1 MGGEDCQHVGRGHH
15 GHRQSPETRKR
26 ISTQA
31 ARPFPCVLGISPA
44 GTLLRQHCGGRLL
57 DRGHALAVASFGQR
71 VPACSCS
78 LTVGDC
84 RLACLGQG
92 HQGIAAEAEHAG
104 VTSNDQSLHPSP
116 RPGRIHAQVQ
126 PVAAVA
132 IEAGRGGAHK
142 GGAEALC
149 QAARRTRERVSCQL
163 DTGFR
168 YRQQCIQIV
177 SGNVLEYTGTSQ
189 DSKE

>member
-1 MGGEDCQHVGRGHH
+1 MRQCSHVLNDDLLSPERLPEGIACRVVLPVTHRDGPLHHGPEPLPHAPRGFGLVVPDGSEDCQHVGRGHH

-26 ISTQA
+26 ISAQA
-31 ARPFPCVLGISPA
+31 ARPFPRVFGVSPA

-104 VTSNDQSLHPSP
+104 VTSND
-116 RPGRIHAQVQ
+116 
-126 PVAAVA
+126 
-132 IEAGRGGAHK
+132 
-142 GGAEALC
+142 
-149 QAARRTRERVSCQL
+149 
-163 DTGFR
+163 
-168 YRQQCIQIV
+168 
-177 SGNVLEYTGTSQ
+177 
-189 DSKE
+189 